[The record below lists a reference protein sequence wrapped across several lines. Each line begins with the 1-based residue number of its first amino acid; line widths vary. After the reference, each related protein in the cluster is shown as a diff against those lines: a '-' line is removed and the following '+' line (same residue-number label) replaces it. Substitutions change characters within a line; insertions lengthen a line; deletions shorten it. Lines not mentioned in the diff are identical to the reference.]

1 MESSLRLQKSMQ
13 LKWGKAL
20 DLNYNLDT
28 VSVWARKLQLNKQG
42 ISAPDYLGHSQ
53 MYWEDQVPEDF
64 WNYLNNVIPL
74 LSMYKEKGPRYC
86 TLWEYQQ
93 TSKLIPHIDD
103 FIQLFE
109 TSLVI
114 PLIGRFKT
122 SIVEPNSENIID
134 SIEYGPGQAFFLKSQ
149 EYWHMGE
156 PLDDYRLAILCFIK
170 KDTDL
175 ESYMI

>member
-1 MESSLRLQKSMQ
+1 MIIQDKKLV
-13 LKWGKAL
+13 KWAKAL
-20 DLNYNLDT
+20 DLNYNLDDMR
-28 VSVWARKLQLNKQG
+28 VWARKLQLSKSG
-42 ISAPDYLGHSQ
+42 TVPPDYLGHDQ
-53 MYWEDQVPEDF
+53 IYWEDQIPEDF
-64 WNYLNNVIPL
+64 WNYLNSIIPL
-74 LSMYKEKGPRYC
+74 MSMYKEKGPRYC

-93 TSKLIPHIDD
+93 SSKLIPHIDD

-114 PLIGRFKT
+114 PLIGGFRT
-122 SIVEPNSENIID
+122 SRVEPESENVLD

-170 KDTDL
+170 KGTDL
-175 ESYMI
+175 ESYIT